1 MIVGREKNFVLS
13 FSIARANCVVTLG
26 NSVVPRVKAFARE
39 EMPHCAYGDMVLV
52 ASRTSEANRTTI
64 LVPQPERIF
73 PTFVEKKSKPAHFC
87 SLGENE

>member
-1 MIVGREKNFVLS
+1 MRLGVEADDSWEGEEFVLS

-39 EMPHCAYGDMVLV
+39 KMPHCAYGDMVLV

-64 LVPQPERIF
+64 MSRKKASQHIF
-73 PTFVEKKSKPAHFC
+73 AL
-87 SLGENE
+87 LGKTSDMYS